1 MDAIIPAE
9 NNFALIPYKTVN
21 VSIKWPN
28 PALNRTG
35 RYAAPRRRVSA
46 RPAG

>member
-9 NNFALIPYKTVN
+9 NNFALSSYKTVN

-28 PALNRTG
+28 RTS
-35 RYAAPRRRVSA
+35 RKRAAGYLVR
-46 RPAG
+46 